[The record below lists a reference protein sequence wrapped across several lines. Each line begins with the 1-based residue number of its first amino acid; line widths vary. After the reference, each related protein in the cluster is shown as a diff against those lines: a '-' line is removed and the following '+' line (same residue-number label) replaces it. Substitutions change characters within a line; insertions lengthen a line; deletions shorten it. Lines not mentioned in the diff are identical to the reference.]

1 MTFAIRKFI
10 QVLKKSISLLSQIF
24 FFFNTLTVLYKI
36 YLDTSKILKDH
47 NILCFELLWQIV
59 QRICKL
65 WLSLLLSRLSV
76 AISPLTKLHEMWAM
90 QLSLSLWNLYH

>member
-1 MTFAIRKFI
+1 MGKFI
-10 QVLKKSISLLSQIF
+10 QELKKSLSLSQ
-24 FFFNTLTVLYKI
+24 
-36 YLDTSKILKDH
+36 YLDRMVINIWIFHFFYHEKIEKLKDH

-90 QLSLSLWNLYH
+90 QLSLSLGSLYHQHGM